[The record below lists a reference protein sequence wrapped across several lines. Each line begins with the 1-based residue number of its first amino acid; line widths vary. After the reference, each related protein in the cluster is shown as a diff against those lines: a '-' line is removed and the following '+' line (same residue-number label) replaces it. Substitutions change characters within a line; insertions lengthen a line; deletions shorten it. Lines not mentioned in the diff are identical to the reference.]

1 MASVT
6 SWTRLEPRTRDERLT
21 SVQARVAD
29 PLWLVGRQWQI
40 GELQGEDAGSPI
52 LAELDLTV
60 SRISRWAPSAP
71 VATADP
77 LPPDMPLD
85 VLVEAERAS
94 VPGGGLR
101 AALDAGCGC
110 STCLAPGP
118 QTTPPRSPPR
128 TARCRRTPPNR
139 QTPRRPGCARLP
151 PAGFPTPADCGLRS
165 GPGGRAGD
173 PRRPSS
179 TPPTSRSSTPFDTWL
194 RWYASR
200 ATPTIPPAAWRP
212 ERLEHEFS
220 VAARTTGPGPIPA
233 SAETVL
239 VATDYGTRYL
249 DWHAMDVWAGQTL
262 GALADPAPQLTT
274 VTTLPTRVTFPGMP
288 VARWWQFEE
297 GDVDLT
303 ALSPAPQDL
312 GRILFTEFA
321 LNYGNDFFW
330 LPIDLPVG
338 SVTKVESLRVT
349 TSFGDVVEVPTTAAA
364 DLAARRRFT
373 DGRAAWAM
381 FAPTVLDAG
390 VEAGAADLLVLLP
403 VGTPPLHGEP
413 LEEILLSRDE
423 MANVAWALE
432 MTVPGPSGAPLDRHE
447 LWQRSRPDPEPPPGV
462 PHRPSLAYELATT
475 LPPYWLPLLN
485 RPGPA
490 GSNRSVLLGLEALTP
505 PLGTLLHNGFA
516 LHEERLTR
524 TGIRLLRHRRRTRA
538 TDGRVHTWTA
548 RRSGPGQGESTSGL
562 HFDSLRGELRGKAVD
577 DGEIRPWRPRSEW
590 RAARRAGTCRPSPSS
605 RTPCRSTGKSR

>member
-21 SVQARVAD
+21 AVQARVAD
-29 PLWLVGRQWQI
+29 PLWLMGRQWQI

-94 VPGGGLR
+94 VPGGGATAGRAGRLPALLDLLGTRASDHAGALAAAYGPLPPDPTEPADPEAARLR
-101 AALDAGCGC
+101 ALAAG
-110 STCLAPGP
+110 
-118 QTTPPRSPPR
+118 
-128 TARCRRTPPNR
+128 
-139 QTPRRPGCARLP
+139 RLP
-151 PAGFPTPADCGLRS
+151 DARRLWVALRAWRSGAAPAPAGFDATDQQVLDAV
-165 GPGGRAGD
+165 
-173 PRRPSS
+173 
-179 TPPTSRSSTPFDTWL
+179 DTWL
-194 RWYASR
+194 RWYACR
-200 ATPTIPPAAWRP
+200 VTPTIPPAAWRP

-233 SAETVL
+233 PAETVL
-239 VATDYGTRYL
+239 VATDYGARDL

-274 VTTLPTRVTFPGMP
+274 VATLPTRVTFPGMP

-303 ALSPAPQDL
+303 ALSPAPEDL

-330 LPIDLPVG
+330 LPLDLPVG

-381 FAPTVLDAG
+381 FAPTVIDAG

-432 MTVPGPSGAPLDRHE
+432 MTVPGPSGTPLDRHE
-447 LWQRSRPDPEPPPGV
+447 LWQRSLPDPEPPPGV

-475 LPPYWLPLLN
+475 LPPYWMPLLN

-538 TDGRVHTWTA
+538 TDGQVHIWTA

-562 HFDSLRGELRGKAVD
+562 RFDSLHAE
-577 DGEIRPWRPRSEW
+577 
-590 RAARRAGTCRPSPSS
+590 
-605 RTPCRSTGKSR
+605 